1 MYCTELKP
9 SMMNDINISYS
20 ITTVEYVSSA
30 KITYLKIGEA
40 YVISLIKNTNN
51 CGHKTHPWGTP
62 YVIDWHSENVSFIC
76 TYSLRYRKYD
86 EIKLYTIPRSSCN
99 FSRKCIERF
108 LRTVSVKKYKTLDVG
123 IFLLKQYWTDDNMS
137 QKIWLTA
144 SHESVNYWTGL

>member
-99 FSRKCIERF
+99 FSRKYIESF
-108 LRTVSVKKYKTLDVG
+108 LRTVSVKTIELVCNYQV
-123 IFLLKQYWTDDNMS
+123 FLLTSPFAIFYMS
-137 QKIWLTA
+137 GIIY
-144 SHESVNYWTGL
+144 HIYMMR